1 MPCSAV
7 VDFPVCYTL
16 RQHLSD
22 TPSMTKFVP
31 DKDVAPQVAATL
43 HGIRAMRRAFG
54 GELTINQW
62 LVGQHVMYAYLH
74 GQKCSQSSII
84 ATEDLPKT
92 TVFNAILRLKE
103 LGLVSV
109 TGSPDD
115 SRVQHIEP
123 TEKCMELR
131 KEIWRELLTVS
142 LD

>member
-1 MPCSAV
+1 
-7 VDFPVCYTL
+7 
-16 RQHLSD
+16 
-22 TPSMTKFVP
+22 MTKFVP

-62 LVGQHVMYAYLH
+62 LVAQHVFYAYLH

-84 ATEDLPKT
+84 ATEGLPKT

-109 TGSPDD
+109 TENPED
-115 SRVQHIEP
+115 SRMQHIVP
-123 TEKCMELR
+123 TEKCIELR
-131 KEIWRELLTVS
+131 NQIWRELLTVGP
-142 LD
+142 D

>member
-1 MPCSAV
+1 MLGFAL
-7 VDFPVCYTL
+7 CYRL
-16 RQHLSD
+16 RRPLRD
-22 TPSMTKFVP
+22 TISMTKFVP

-43 HGIRAMRRAFG
+43 HGMRAMRRAFG

-62 LVGQHVMYAYLH
+62 LVGQHILYAYLH

-84 ATEDLPKT
+84 ATEGLPKT

-109 TGSPDD
+109 TENPED
-115 SRVQHIEP
+115 SRMQHIEP

-131 KEIWRELLTVS
+131 REIWRELLTFHI
-142 LD
+142 D